1 MLDFD
6 LNGQII
12 EILKYDINN
21 HIFNDIMALLQT
33 YIILVKFD
41 KIYQT

>member
-21 HIFNDIMALLQT
+21 HIFNDI
-33 YIILVKFD
+33 IIFRFKLR
-41 KIYQT
+41 